1 MNIFT
6 ERLNKKKADKINA
19 FSKRKLTNQSI
30 QKLERIPNKNKES
43 EQKKK
48 IKTFISFVFNSN
60 MLSKTV
66 FLNIYINISYLEN
79 LKHYILGED
88 TDWKKETRDSRGE
101 VRQDRRFN
109 RISGT
114 KAPLNSEKIERERE
128 RERGFRERKR
138 EVLERERICRFDSHA
153 RTPLCL
159 NILAL
164 FYSLYP
170 SVYFVII
177 NVFVLFCVFFFIYN
191 CFFDWFSGGT
201 ACVFYS
207 DPKHDFSSCFDV

>member
-1 MNIFT
+1 M
-6 ERLNKKKADKINA
+6 
-19 FSKRKLTNQSI
+19 
-30 QKLERIPNKNKES
+30 
-43 EQKKK
+43 
-48 IKTFISFVFNSN
+48 
-60 MLSKTV
+60 
-66 FLNIYINISYLEN
+66 
-79 LKHYILGED
+79 
-88 TDWKKETRDSRGE
+88 
-101 VRQDRRFN
+101 RQDRRFN

-177 NVFVLFCVFFFIYN
+177 NVFVLFCVFFLFTIV
-191 CFFDWFSGGT
+191 FLIDSVGELLVSFTQIQSMTSQAVLMSRHVAFDL
-201 ACVFYS
+201 
-207 DPKHDFSSCFDV
+207 